1 MSIKA
6 VSWALEQNIGDSIA
20 KLVLIGISDR
30 YNDEYNVAW
39 PSIKW
44 LAIAA
49 SCSERTV
56 MRKVQKLV
64 EMGLLA
70 VDKAP
75 NKTNRYQIIPLHN
88 KAGDTV
94 SPSDTALSPSS
105 DTHLSPEQYKTINNK
120 NRKTKVCDWTPSDED
135 LAYAADKG
143 LNGGEVLQAI
153 RMWDQQNGNK
163 AAYVDVQAFWRN
175 WCMRDAK
182 NKPKRVSGQPRA
194 FNSQSTE
201 WTPPQRRM
209 VSLEQWQTMG
219 DGLRTYY
226 KQNRPDVIAELKKV
240 GADV

>member
-56 MRKVQKLV
+56 MRKVQKLI
-64 EMGLLA
+64 EMGLLS
-70 VDKAP
+70 VDKTP
-75 NKTNRYQIIPLHN
+75 NKTNRYHIEPLRT
-88 KAGDTV
+88 KVGDTV
-94 SPSDTALSPSS
+94 SPSDTALSPSG
-105 DTHLSPEQYKTINNK
+105 DTYLSPEQYKTINNK
-120 NRKTKVCDWTPSDED
+120 NRKTKVCDWTPTDED
-135 LAYAADKG
+135 LAYAASKG
-143 LNGGEVLQAI
+143 LNGGEVLQSI

-182 NKPKRVSGQPRA
+182 NKPKRVTGQPRA
-194 FNSQSTE
+194 FNSQSSE
-201 WTPPQRRM
+201 WTPPQRKM